1 MRIASIALSKTFFL
15 CSKTACNIQA
25 YVGLRKISFHLW
37 HGFLCDFIIITI
49 IIVIISI
56 TIIIIIITII
66 IITTVNKNKF
76 YSTCP
81 MFIFFLRKLSGFFF
95 KEVFKFTPLTL

>member
-25 YVGLRKISFHLW
+25 YVGLRKISFHLC

-56 TIIIIIITII
+56 TIIIITII

-76 YSTCP
+76 YFAYP
-81 MFIFFLRKLSGFFF
+81 MFIFFF
-95 KEVFKFTPLTL
+95 KEVFKFKPLTL

>member
-25 YVGLRKISFHLW
+25 YVGLRKIFFHLW
-37 HGFLCDFIIITI
+37 HGFLCEFIIITI

-56 TIIIIIITII
+56 SIIIIIIIITII

-76 YSTCP
+76 YFAYP
-81 MFIFFLRKLSGFFF
+81 MFIFFLRKLSGFFLR
-95 KEVFKFTPLTL
+95 KFSSLNH

>member
-25 YVGLRKISFHLW
+25 YVGLRKIFFHLW
-37 HGFLCDFIIITI
+37 HGFLCEFIIITI

-56 TIIIIIITII
+56 IIIIIIIITII

-76 YSTCP
+76 YFAYP
-81 MFIFFLRKLSGFFF
+81 MFIFFLRKLSGFFLR
-95 KEVFKFTPLTL
+95 KFSSLNH

>member
-25 YVGLRKISFHLW
+25 YVGLRKIFFHLW
-37 HGFLCDFIIITI
+37 HGFLCEFIIITI

-56 TIIIIIITII
+56 IIIIIIIIITII

-76 YSTCP
+76 YFAYP
-81 MFIFFLRKLSGFFF
+81 MFIFFLRKLSGFFLR
-95 KEVFKFTPLTL
+95 KFSSLNH

>member
-25 YVGLRKISFHLW
+25 YVGLRKIFFHLW
-37 HGFLCDFIIITI
+37 HGFLCEFIIITI

-56 TIIIIIITII
+56 SIIIIIITII

-76 YSTCP
+76 YFAYP
-81 MFIFFLRKLSGFFF
+81 MFIFFF
-95 KEVFKFTPLTL
+95 KEVFKFKPLTL